1 MRKQPEPEEIDMVE
15 HRLLPSF
22 SRFLR
27 GRFSFLLISLLFFFL
42 LHTFLAGHHL
52 ARYFV
57 PTLLLV
63 TLVTNIYLFGDN
75 RMASLVAS
83 VLGLVTLVLRWAM
96 SVSESHML
104 LLIGE
109 GAGALFFAFIAMLI
123 LAAVLQAKTV
133 TGDIVSGAL
142 CVYLLIGLVWA
153 FLFLLLNSVHPGS
166 FRLGEEVTTTTGQ
179 AHSGPAQLSLFLY
192 FSFVTLSTVG
202 YGDILPLT
210 GPAHGLAALE
220 GIIGQFYMA
229 VLVARF
235 VGLHLVHSQR

>member
-1 MRKQPEPEEIDMVE
+1 MRKQLDQEEIGMDE
-15 HRLLPSF
+15 QRFLPSA
-22 SRFLR
+22 SRFLK

-52 ARYFV
+52 ARYFL

-63 TLVTNIYLFGDN
+63 TLITNIHLFGDN

-83 VLGLVTLVLRWAM
+83 VLGLATLVLRWTTL
-96 SVSESHML
+96 VSENQVL

-109 GAGALFFAFIAMLI
+109 GTGALFFVFIALTI
-123 LAAVLQAKTV
+123 LAAVLRAKTV

-142 CVYLLIGLVWA
+142 CVYLLIGMVWA
-153 FLFLLLNSVHPGS
+153 FLFMLLESVHPGS
-166 FRLGEEVTTTTGQ
+166 FQLGEGATTV
-179 AHSGPAQLSLFLY
+179 ADSVHRRSAYLSLFLY

-210 GPAHGLAALE
+210 PPAHGLAALE
-220 GIIGQFYMA
+220 GVIGQFYMA

>member
-1 MRKQPEPEEIDMVE
+1 MRKPLRREEIDSVE
-15 HRLLPSF
+15 HRLLPS
-22 SRFLR
+22 SSHFLR

-42 LHTFLAGHHL
+42 VHTFLAGHHL
-52 ARYFV
+52 ARYFL
-57 PTLLLV
+57 PTLLFV
-63 TLVTNIYLFGDN
+63 TLLTNIYLFGDN

-83 VLGLVTLVLRWAM
+83 VLGVTTLILRWAT
-96 SVSESHML
+96 SESESQVL

-109 GAGALFFAFIAMLI
+109 GTGALFFAFISVLI
-123 LAAVLQAKTV
+123 LVAVLRAKIV
-133 TGDIVSGAL
+133 TGDIVCGAL

-153 FLFLLLNSVHPGS
+153 FLFMLLESVHPGS
-166 FRLGEEVTTTTGQ
+166 FRLGEEATT
-179 AHSGPAQLSLFLY
+179 AADAVHPRSAYMSLFLY

-210 GPAHGLAALE
+210 PPAHGLAALE